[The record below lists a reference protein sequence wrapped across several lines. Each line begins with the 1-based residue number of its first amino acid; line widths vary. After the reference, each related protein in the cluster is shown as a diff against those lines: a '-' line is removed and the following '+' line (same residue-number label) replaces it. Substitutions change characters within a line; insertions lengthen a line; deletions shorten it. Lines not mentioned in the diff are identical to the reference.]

1 MSVEVTVT
9 FPKGVSVTDVSTALV
24 AAMKTQDYEVDGQL
38 THQEATINDQVV
50 ITDTWE
56 NEAKLNAFLYEF
68 ALPAFERADL
78 PTPDIK
84 IR

>member
-9 FPKGVSVTDVSTALV
+9 FPKGVSVNDVSTALV